1 MNINLKKRNLTN
13 LRRLVNVDST
23 NTPTGE
29 ECVVLVEECNDNVI
43 EEGTPITEEV
53 LEKINWRDESVIF
66 KNLETNTL
74 PDALG
79 DQTQIVG
86 LLDGSVWIIPKQGLG
101 NAFKIENTSSFVTSI
116 KEEEVT
122 TYKNYK
128 TGIKVTNG
136 LLEVLNAK
144 QAKKDAGGDYHGDKG
159 VVTVIAEN
167 GLKINDGIIKVNTCS
182 SVTSDSETKHGTVQ
196 VIQGNGLKLNNG
208 TIKMNKV
215 DSTNAGAIP
224 ADDYKAFKGFSEGI
238 SVTNLNEA
246 TTNGLYYGTNVSFA
260 PTTNP
265 IVCNVIKN
273 NSIITQT
280 LVDQITNKIWV
291 RTINNGIIGEWTR
304 VSGSKVLYDG
314 SHTLSAETRLN
325 TGVQLYQAG
334 YRRIK
339 IEVYEDATSETGGY
353 NDYSYKNHASIE
365 IPLFEEP
372 ETNYEGYEN
381 RFSFFTNITL
391 SLKYWIKGNVK
402 EDSVY
407 LCAFSSSFTA
417 TGNENDYIDSSTN
430 YHIRITG
437 YKE

>member
-1 MNINLKKRNLTN
+1 MNINLKKRSVGN
-13 LRRLVNVDST
+13 LRKLVNVDST

-29 ECVVLVEECNDNVI
+29 ESIVLVEECNDNVI

-53 LEKINWRDESVIF
+53 LEQINWRDESVIF

-79 DQTQIVG
+79 DKTQIVG

-116 KEEEVT
+116 KETET
-122 TYKNYK
+122 TAYGTYK

-136 LLEVLNAK
+136 LLEALNAK
-144 QAKKDAGGDYHGDKG
+144 EAKKDAGGDYHGDKG

-167 GLKINDGIIKVNTCS
+167 GLKINAGIIKVNKCS
-182 SVTSDSETKHGTVQ
+182 SVTSDNETKHGTVQ
-196 VIQGNGLKLNNG
+196 VIQGNGLKLNSG
-208 TIKMNKV
+208 TIKMNVV

-224 ADDYKAFKGFSEGI
+224 VEDYNALKGFSEGI

-246 TTNGLYYGTNVSFA
+246 TTNGLYYGINVSFA

-291 RTINNGIIGEWTR
+291 RTINNGIIGEWTG
-304 VSGSKVLYDG
+304 VLGSEVLYDG
-314 SHTLSAETRLN
+314 FHILSSEIRLN

-339 IEVYEDATSETGGY
+339 IEVYEDATIDDGSNYQYEF
-353 NDYSYKNHASIE
+353 KKHASVE
-365 IPLFEEP
+365 IPLLEEP
-372 ETNYEGYEN
+372 ESNLEGYEN
-381 RFSFFTNITL
+381 RFFILTNMNL
-391 SLKYWIKGNVK
+391 SDKQWIKGNVK
-402 EDSVY
+402 GDSVY

-417 TGNENDYIDSSTN
+417 TGNENDYTDALTN